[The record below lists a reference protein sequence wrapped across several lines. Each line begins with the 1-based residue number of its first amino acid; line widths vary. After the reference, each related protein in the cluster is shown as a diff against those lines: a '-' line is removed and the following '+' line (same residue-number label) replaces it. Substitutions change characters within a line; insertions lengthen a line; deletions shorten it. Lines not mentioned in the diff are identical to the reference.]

1 MRVRVGQPQDVG
13 LSKKSTQRPA
23 RVLEMSSVEQLSQLL
38 LQIQSGDNAV
48 RAPAEA
54 RLYSEWIDAGGD
66 RPAQLLVGLAQLSAE
81 GPDPAQRANAAV
93 ILRRCATRVS
103 FDSQHLL
110 RVIDQ
115 VSAEARTR
123 VRELVLQG
131 MLAADQPSF
140 TRHKLG
146 DAVAELARRSAAGP
160 EVTAW
165 PGLLEAVAGAA
176 RTSSD
181 ANVRETAFRVL
192 SAAPELLEEREDIMG
207 AAIELLMHG
216 FEDPSG
222 AVRTTAVVAFSAFF
236 VYLPRRTW
244 ALLKPLLP
252 ALLNVMEPLRQA
264 RSEYELTSVLESL
277 VTLVGLAPRM
287 FSPVFGTL
295 VEFALAIA
303 GDTEFDEGARMT
315 ALELMAAFAEE
326 APNMC
331 RREPKYAAQLVPLL
345 LKMLTEIG
353 ADDEDG
359 SEWNNTDDSEQVEED
374 EPVHREAKLAI
385 DRLSLS
391 LGGDIV
397 TPLLFEYLPLMMQS
411 ASWRDRAAALM
422 ALSNAAEGCRT
433 EMLPQLEGILR
444 AVEPL
449 LRDEHPRVQWSA
461 CNALGQLSTD
471 LAPEV
476 QESYGSLILPGLIE
490 KLNSVYVFKVQAHAA
505 AALVNFSDAANQE
518 AMNPFLDD
526 LLTRLLGLVQSPKR
540 YVQEQALT
548 TIAMVADSAQ
558 ELFIKYYDTLM
569 PLVMDILV
577 AQVPV
582 EYRLLKAKAIEC
594 STLIALAVGREKFL
608 PQLPRLGEILVGIQK
623 ESPEGVIRT
632 AQGEEEDPCHSY
644 LVQSWGRLC
653 RVVGKDFL
661 PYLPVVMPPLLAAAK
676 SQADC
681 HILDVEQ
688 AENLR
693 DAEGWEVVKYSG
705 QWLGVHT
712 AVFEEKASAIELLHV
727 YPRELGGAFW
737 PWAPE
742 ILAEVVTPGIKF
754 YYNLRVRAFSCQ
766 LVPHL
771 VACAQQHFQALQAE
785 SQSTAQGSGQ
795 VAGALAN
802 SAGQAEVLAIWQ
814 PLLTVLLNGVLRNE
828 RETPA
833 MFAEAFLTIYRCV
846 ELIGPAALSE
856 SDIAQLCSCLI
867 EATASAKF
875 RIESRLTPPSG
886 SGAAP
891 GESAAEDEEDEDED
905 DDEIDDEEQE
915 DEELLDAST
924 RLVHALLRTY
934 GFEALLAT
942 PFAQLIELVPL
953 FCVSPASDAQ
963 LWALEAAADLAE
975 FGKGRAAP
983 VLQQLGIAEYA
994 MAALSASSHG
1004 ALVAAAPTTAR
1015 AASSAAATHPAV
1027 NTGAFANQ
1035 ALPPLIRAAAALCV
1049 GRLALFGGASC
1060 AAQVVQSLE
1069 PLFALALAADARADE
1084 NIDVCERSCGAIAR
1098 ILRTHGPSG
1107 LSAEQ
1112 FALAVG
1118 QWLKTLPIIAQ
1129 ADGAAFSYLFLAELI
1144 EKKHAVV
1151 LESFDTAFSAVVKAL
1166 VARTLAGKP
1175 AEFVIAQVKPLLAS
1189 LPESQQLQLF
1199 NQLNNAEQQLVRAVF
1214 A

>member
-1 MRVRVGQPQDVG
+1 MGVWICGTGKTGPGKNLRRDLRVP
-13 LSKKSTQRPA
+13 
-23 RVLEMSSVEQLSQLL
+23 EMSSVEQLSELL
-38 LQIQSGDNAV
+38 LRIQSGDNAV

-54 RLYSEWIDAGGD
+54 QLYKEWIDAGGD

-81 GPDPAQRANAAV
+81 GPEPSQRAGAAV

-103 FDSQHLL
+103 LGSPQLL
-110 RVIDQ
+110 RAIDQ
-115 VSAEARTR
+115 VSPEARAR

-131 MLAADQPSF
+131 MLAADQPAF

-146 DAVAELARRSAAGP
+146 DAVAELARRSAAP
-160 EVTAW
+160 AEVTAW
-165 PGLLEAVAGAA
+165 PGLLEAVAEAA
-176 RTSSD
+176 RASPD
-181 ANVRETAFRVL
+181 AAVRETAFRVL
-192 SAAPELLEEREDIMG
+192 SAAPELLEVRQDMLG
-207 AAIELLMHG
+207 AAVELLRHG
-216 FEDPSG
+216 FEDPSE

-236 VYLPRRTW
+236 VSLPRRTW

-252 ALLNVMEPLRQA
+252 ALLNVMEPLRAA
-264 RSEYELTSVLESL
+264 RREFELTSVLESL

-287 FSPVFGTL
+287 FAPVFGAL
-295 VEFALAIA
+295 VDFALAVA
-303 GDTEFDEGARMT
+303 GDVQVDEGARMT
-315 ALELMAAFAEE
+315 ALELLAAFAEE
-326 APNMC
+326 APSMC
-331 RREPKYAAQLVPLL
+331 RREPKYTAQVVPLL
-345 LKMLTEIG
+345 LKLLTEIG
-353 ADDEDG
+353 VDDEDG
-359 SEWNNTDDSEQVEED
+359 SEWNNTDDSEQVEEE

-385 DRLSLS
+385 DRVSLS
-391 LGGDIV
+391 LGGDVV
-397 TPLLFEYLPLMMQS
+397 THVLFEYLPLMLQS

-422 ALSNAAEGCRT
+422 ALSNAAEGCRA
-433 EMLPQLEGILR
+433 ELREQLGAILR

-471 LAPEV
+471 LAPDV
-476 QESYGSLILPGLIE
+476 QRSFGPLILPGLIE
-490 KLNSVYVFKVQAHAA
+490 KLSSVYVFKVQAHAA
-505 AALVNFSDAANQE
+505 AALVNFSDAADQD

-526 LLTRLLGLVQSPKR
+526 LLTRLLALVQSPKR

-558 ELFIKYYDTLM
+558 ELFTKYYDTLM

-608 PQLPRLGEILVGIQK
+608 PQLPRLGDILVAIQQ
-623 ESPEGVIRT
+623 ESHEGLIRT
-632 AQGEEEDPCHSY
+632 TQGEEEDPCHSY

-661 PYLPVVMPPLLAAAK
+661 PYLPVVMPPLLTAAK

-693 DAEGWEVVKYSG
+693 DQEGWEVVKYSG

-727 YPRELGGAFW
+727 YPRELGGEFW
-737 PWAPE
+737 PWVPG
-742 ILAEVVTPGIKF
+742 ILADVVEPGIKF

-771 VACAQQHFQALQAE
+771 ISCAQQHFQAAQPG
-785 SQSTAQGSGQ
+785 SQTASQGAADQ
-795 VAGALAN
+795 GAAATSAN
-802 SAGQAEVLAIWQ
+802 IAGQAEVLAVWQ
-814 PLLTVLLNGVLRNE
+814 PLLAVLLKGVLRND
-828 RETPA
+828 REAPA
-833 MFAEAFLTIYRCV
+833 MFSEAFLTIYRCV
-846 ELIGPAALSE
+846 ELIGPSALSQE
-856 SDIAQLCSCLI
+856 DIAQLSLCLI
-867 EATASAKF
+867 EATSAAKF
-875 RIESRLTPPSG
+875 RIESRLAVPSG
-886 SGAAP
+886 SGGAHGEAP
-891 GESAAEDEEDEDED
+891 VEND
-905 DDEIDDEEQE
+905 DDEGDDEELDDDE
-915 DEELLDAST
+915 EHDDEELLDAST

-934 GFEALLAT
+934 GLETLLSS
-942 PFAQLIELVPL
+942 PFAQLVQLVPQ
-953 FCVSPASDAQ
+953 FCMSPSTDAQ
-963 LWALEAAADLAE
+963 LWALEAAGDLAE
-975 FGKGRAAP
+975 FGKDRAAP
-983 VLQQLGIAEYA
+983 VLQQLGIPEFVHV
-994 MAALSASSHG
+994 ALSASSFG
-1004 ALVAAAPTTAR
+1004 ALVTAAPTTAR
-1015 AASSAAATHPAV
+1015 AAAV
-1027 NTGAFANQ
+1027 NTSAFAGQ
-1035 ALPPLIRAAAALCV
+1035 PLSPLVRAAAALCV

-1069 PLFALALAADARADE
+1069 PLFALVLAEDAHEDE
-1084 NIDVCERSCGAIAR
+1084 NVDVRERGCGAIAR
-1098 ILRTHGPSG
+1098 ILCAHGPTG

-1112 FALAVG
+1112 FSLAVG
-1118 QWLKTLPIIAQ
+1118 QWLKTLPITTQ

-1144 EKKHAVV
+1144 EKKHATV

-1166 VARTLAGKP
+1166 AARTLAGKP

-1189 LPESQQLQLF
+1189 LPESQQLLLF
-1199 NQLNNAEQQLVRAVF
+1199 NQLNDTEQRLVRAVF